1 MLHICDK
8 KIGPARPEQR
18 KKLEELISII
28 DSYYDDYQEDYD
40 ENSTNCPQDDLQS
53 TGHSEDDEV
62 YEEKKKRRRRI
73 KENDLSSEE
82 DVLMN
87 RLNSMTFREDDRV
100 ECRIS
105 EEYLSRWGEKLRG
118 RNKWK

>member
-62 YEEKKKRRRRI
+62 Y
-73 KENDLSSEE
+73 
-82 DVLMN
+82 
-87 RLNSMTFREDDRV
+87 
-100 ECRIS
+100 
-105 EEYLSRWGEKLRG
+105 
-118 RNKWK
+118 